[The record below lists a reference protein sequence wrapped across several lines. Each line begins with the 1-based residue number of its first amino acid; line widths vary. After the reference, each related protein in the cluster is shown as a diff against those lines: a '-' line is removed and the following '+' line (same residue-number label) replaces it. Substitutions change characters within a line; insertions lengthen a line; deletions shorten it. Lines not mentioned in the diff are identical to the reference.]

1 MRMCLVMHC
10 PMVLWWG
17 CSLGALSLLFLCGVP
32 QNVAAGPVG
41 CVALQMLFVVHSL
54 AMAASHHS
62 TRAVYFAAITIF
74 KAQAATIEV
83 TASSG
88 GVGGTEPTYQFSDL
102 SGTPVATLIGNVS
115 NGDITASGDLKT
127 GSGDSVSAMAAEIKA
142 LKANYAALAAK
153 IALLESIFLSPPATP
168 PMLSPP
174 KPPPTTPPFTGMETC
189 YLGEC
194 QDASGNNFDRTDKAG
209 GTLLQAKFICSLD
222 SLCIGVFFVS
232 SGSGHMFNV
241 YNNNAYPSTYAPGW
255 LGGTTFHTGEHAG
268 TTPITQG
275 DSNPIIT
282 CCRK

>member
-189 YLGEC
+189 YLGEVKTPVVTISTVPIKLAALSC
-194 QDASGNNFDRTDKAG
+194 RQSSFAAWIACASA
-209 GTLLQAKFICSLD
+209 CSLCH
-222 SLCIGVFFVS
+222 LGLATC
-232 SGSGHMFNV
+232 
-241 YNNNAYPSTYAPGW
+241 STYTIIMHTHLRMH
-255 LGGTTFHTGEHAG
+255 LGG
-268 TTPITQG
+268 
-275 DSNPIIT
+275 
-282 CCRK
+282 